1 MERFKTLGQLE
12 RHLIAYMEQHEC
24 TASQAIKDNHELI
37 CEHTCLFRLS
47 SAEAEKLNFSSKES
61 AKIFILESYLND
73 KLLYYKSCR
82 SINAYKKYVM
92 AIIGD

>member
-1 MERFKTLGQLE
+1 MERFNTLGQLE
-12 RHLIAYMEQHEC
+12 RYLIAYMEQNEC
-24 TASQAIKDNHELI
+24 SVSQTIKDNHSFI
-37 CEHTCLFRLS
+37 CDHICLFRLS
-47 SAEAEKLNFSSKES
+47 NAEAKKLNFSTKEA

-73 KLLYYKSCR
+73 KLLSYKCCR